1 MGWEGVWGLLMTL
14 MLLVPAQLYPCPFNE
29 NQCINNHADDVF
41 IAIKQFNAMP
51 VLYLYAFAFL
61 ACCTMFN
68 GCGVSITKYSTA
80 TNRAII
86 EQSRVLVI
94 WLFFL
99 LKPGFGHEVFSSQKL
114 LGFFLIVQ
122 GVLFFNK
129 ILVFDGFGIKYQG
142 GELPKE
148 PKLKQN
154 NSDEDL
160 CLKEEPEG
168 EEDDYILPKL
178 QLEDDNQGSTNS
190 TDTNEK

>member
-1 MGWEGVWGLLMTL
+1 
-14 MLLVPAQLYPCPFNE
+14 
-29 NQCINNHADDVF
+29 
-41 IAIKQFNAMP
+41 MP

-99 LKPGFGHEVFSSQKL
+99 LKPGFGHEVFSYQKL